1 LEFFPVW
8 YPNLFFLFI
17 VIAPCLKNSIVTDC
31 ELFLGNRNVKEI
43 INKIYSDDIR
53 EEASAGMTMLHYS
66 RELHNFIE
74 LYECLSLISGE

>member
-1 LEFFPVW
+1 VSFFV
-8 YPNLFFLFI
+8 
-17 VIAPCLKNSIVTDC
+17 
-31 ELFLGNRNVKEI
+31 GNRNVKEI

-53 EEASAGMTMLHYS
+53 EEASAGMTMLHCS